1 MSDLNKPNWWDRIT
15 GRAALLERVGTL
27 ERALSDSKPRTP
39 LVIASGNADRDRMTS
54 FPRSGRV
61 DATLLRQVAEH
72 TAIVRA
78 AINAKKRHVT
88 ALRPEVQGPD
98 EATVIALQSLIDKP
112 TPEHTWRQWVSE
124 VLEDVLV
131 LDAACLYVWP
141 RRNGMLYALLPV
153 DAATI
158 AITPDARGMLP
169 QPPETA
175 YEQRVAG
182 AVTAKFT
189 TAELLYEQMNPR
201 AHSLYGLSPTEVVL
215 HTSLTAL
222 RRMAYSADLLDGS
235 NVPAFF
241 GEVPENW
248 GTDQIR
254 EFQEY
259 WDQMTTNRPHR
270 GVWGPAGTNVRFPP
284 QVEVRTEF
292 DVYLA
297 QLICA
302 VFEIQPQE
310 LGFTGDVNRATG
322 EVQEDITQR
331 RSVRPLA
338 ELIGEVWQQAFALM
352 GYDEY
357 RLAWPELEERAH
369 AEIRLDA
376 QTLIPLGVLT
386 SNEIRADLHL
396 EGLPGGDEPRR
407 PGLMGFGAAE
417 PVMTRSERAA
427 SPRIP
432 LHVPAPDDNVIL
444 LQLQETLQRGYLE
457 ASQRLAVEALLDA
470 LREASERGETITA
483 SMINEAAAAVS
494 NAHGEAIR
502 PVVIRSLQQM
512 ADTGVEAGAEAFTAA
527 LNIDLDWTLANTDA
541 ANWARQY
548 GGKLIKGLDDTTKAR
563 VGAEVGA
570 WAEARE
576 TYRDLVKRIRGVIDD
591 PRRAELI
598 AQTEPTNAYAAGN
611 MAAWKQAEDDLGL
624 RIVKVWNTAND
635 DLVCPICGPLNQ
647 QERALDDTFEGG
659 FDRPAAHPR
668 CRCWITSEVVLTRAV
683 MARFPWLRTLVAK
696 VGH

>member
-1 MSDLNKPNWWDRIT
+1 MSDLNKPTLWDRIT
-15 GRAALLERVGTL
+15 GRASLLERVNAL
-27 ERALSDSKPRTP
+27 ERAIGESKPRIP
-39 LVIASGNADRDRMTS
+39 EIIASGNADRDRMNS
-54 FPRSGRV
+54 WPRSGRV
-61 DATLLRQVAEH
+61 DAALLRQVADH

-78 AINAKKRHVT
+78 AINAKKRHVS
-88 ALRPEVQGPD
+88 ALHPVVRGPD
-98 EATVIALQSLIDKP
+98 DATVLALQGLVDKP
-112 TPEHTWRQWVSE
+112 TPDHTWRQWVSE

-141 RRNGMLYALLPV
+141 RRNGALYALLPV

-158 AITPDARGMLP
+158 AITPDARGLLP
-169 QPPETA
+169 QPPATA
-175 YEQRVAG
+175 YEQRVNG
-182 AVTAKFT
+182 AVTATFT
-189 TAELLYEQMNPR
+189 VTEMLYEQMNPR

-215 HTSLTAL
+215 HTALTAL

-241 GEVPENW
+241 GEVPDNW
-248 GTDQIR
+248 NTAQIR

-270 GVWGPAGTNVRFPP
+270 GVWGPNGTNVRFPP
-284 QVEVRTEF
+284 QTEVRTEF

-297 QLICA
+297 QLVCA

-322 EVQEDITQR
+322 EVQEEITQR

-338 ELIGEVWQQAFALM
+338 ELISEVWQQAFALT
-352 GYDEY
+352 GYGEY
-357 RLAWPELEERAH
+357 RLAWPELEERTNT
-369 AEIRLDA
+369 EIRLDA
-376 QTLIPLGVLT
+376 QVLVPLGVLT
-386 SNEIRADLHL
+386 PNEVRAELYLDP
-396 EGLPGGDEPRR
+396 LPGGDEPRR
-407 PGLMGFGAAE
+407 PGLLGFAAQPE
-417 PVMTRSERAA
+417 MTRVS
-427 SPRIP
+427 SRIP
-432 LHVPAPDDNVIL
+432 LQVPAPDDQVVL

-457 ASQRLAVEALLDA
+457 ASQRLAVEALLDT
-470 LREASERGETITA
+470 LREASERGEPITA
-483 SMINEAAAAVS
+483 AMINEAAAAVS

-512 ADTGVEAGAEAFTAA
+512 AEVGVEAGAEAFTAA
-527 LNIDLDWTLANTDA
+527 VNIGLDWTLANTDA

-576 TYRDLVKRIRGVIDD
+576 NYRDLVKRIRTVVDD
-591 PRRAELI
+591 QRRAELI

-611 MAAWKQAEDDLGL
+611 MAAWKEAENELGL
-624 RIVKVWNTAND
+624 SIVKVWNTAND
-635 DLVCPICGPLNQ
+635 DWTCAICRPLNQ
-647 QERALDDTFEGG
+647 QERPLDELFDGG
-659 FDRPAAHPR
+659 IERPAAHPR
-668 CRCWITSEVVLTRAV
+668 CRCWLTSEVILNRAAL
-683 MARFPWLRTLVAK
+683 ARFPWLRERVAE